1 MSTESESESESVEL
15 VGEEVISNIVRAALF
30 ATLTGAFAYVSIPN
44 PLSPVP
50 VSLQVLGV
58 FLAGA
63 FLGPLWGGLSM
74 GLYLLSGAVGAPV
87 FAGGSAGIGPL
98 FGYTAG
104 YLWSYPIAAT
114 VIGLIVHGRETLR
127 SPDSVGTI
135 RLVLA
140 MTLGTGLIYSLGTV
154 GFALVQNVGLAEAFF
169 LSAIA
174 FIPFE
179 IIKIAAAIGVIR
191 SDAAVAA

>member
-1 MSTESESESESVEL
+1 MSTESESESVEL

-179 IIKIAAAIGVIR
+179 IIKIAAAVGVIR

>member
-1 MSTESESESESVEL
+1 MSTESESVEL

>member
-1 MSTESESESESVEL
+1 MSTESESESVEL

>member
-1 MSTESESESESVEL
+1 MSTESESVEL

-169 LSAIA
+169 SAQLRSSHSRSSKSQQQLGL
-174 FIPFE
+174 F
-179 IIKIAAAIGVIR
+179 GVTQR
-191 SDAAVAA
+191 LLLD

>member
-1 MSTESESESESVEL
+1 MSTEAESVEL
-15 VGEEVISNIVRAALF
+15 VGEEIIGNIVRAALF

-63 FLGPLWGGLSM
+63 FLGPFWGSVSM
-74 GLYLLSGAVGAPV
+74 ALYLLSGAVGAPV

-104 YLWSYPIAAT
+104 YLWSYPVAAT
-114 VIGLIVHGRETLR
+114 VIGMIVHGRETLHN
-127 SPDSVGTI
+127 PDSVGTV
-135 RLVLA
+135 RLALA
-140 MTLGTGLIYSLGTV
+140 LTCGTILIYSLGTI
-154 GFALVQNVGLAEAFF
+154 GFALVQNVGLIEAFF

-179 IIKIAAAIGVIR
+179 ILKIAAAIGIVR
-191 SDAAVAA
+191 SDLAVAA